1 MRLAVLATLTMWAG
15 TTLVLST
22 LRWFSRPPLV
32 ERLRPYVPGGLGPR
46 ESKGLWSVAS
56 FTEVVGPL
64 SQVVGERLARI
75 FGVSEEL
82 AVKLERLHAPT
93 DVTRFRV
100 RQLGWMTGVLTV
112 ASAVATLTDPPAL
125 ISAFLVIGG
134 PLLTF
139 LVIEQRIVSASA
151 ARQRRLFLELPVVAE
166 QLAMLL
172 SAGYSL
178 GSGLTRVATRGT
190 GVCAE
195 DLQRVVR
202 RIRQGLTEA
211 EALRE
216 WADVARVGALDRLV
230 PILAL
235 NREGGDLGR
244 LISDEA
250 RAIRRD
256 VHRELVETME
266 RRSQSVWI
274 PVTVATLVPGV
285 IFLTIPFIEALRLFS
300 GS

>member
-1 MRLAVLATLTMWAG
+1 MRLAVLATVTMWAG
-15 TTLVLST
+15 TTLLLST

-32 ERLRPYVPGGLGPR
+32 ERLRPYVPGGLGSR
-46 ESKGLWSVAS
+46 EATGIWSVAS

-64 SQVVGERLARI
+64 SQVVGERLARL

-82 AVKLERLHAPT
+82 ALKLERLHAPT

-100 RQLGWMTGVLTV
+100 QQLGWMTGVFTVTAGLT
-112 ASAVATLTDPPAL
+112 AVARPPAL
-125 ISAFLVIGG
+125 LSAFVVLGG

-139 LVIEQRIVSASA
+139 LLIEQRIVSASA
-151 ARQRRLFLELPVVAE
+151 ARQRSLFLELPVVAE

-178 GSGLTRVATRGT
+178 GSGLSRLATRGT